1 MDSLGGV
8 GKLAQYG
15 MHFDELNRIRVLDEA
30 TASQVNLFSSL
41 NQFFLNGPTPES
53 FIVYFRSFQTYII
66 TIFQQIYVQK
76 SIH

>member
-41 NQFFLNGPTPES
+41 NQFF
-53 FIVYFRSFQTYII
+53 
-66 TIFQQIYVQK
+66 
-76 SIH
+76 